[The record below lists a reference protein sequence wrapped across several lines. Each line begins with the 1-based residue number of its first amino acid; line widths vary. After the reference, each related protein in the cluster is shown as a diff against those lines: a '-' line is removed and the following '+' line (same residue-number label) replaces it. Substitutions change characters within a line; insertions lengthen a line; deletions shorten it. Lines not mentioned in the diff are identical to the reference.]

1 MMWLIRRIVLSFL
14 AWFVS
19 ISLVFILAR
28 LAPGN
33 PAQII
38 LGQCLQQNL
47 PYDQCLQRVRMYLG
61 FSPDEPLW
69 QSYIRFVQNLF
80 SGNLGQSIYYRVPVS
95 QIVAGSLAWTIFFV
109 SYALAL
115 TIVIGVLIGLLMAF
129 YRHKTYFV
137 NSMRPIL
144 SALQAVPNW
153 IMGFI
158 LFYYIGYQFQILPY
172 RGSYA
177 KGVTPGL
184 NIEFISSVLLHYTL
198 PVLAFVLTSFPGWAF
213 ATMSIA
219 TTVLRDDY
227 VIAARARGIPRRRIL
242 WAYVARN
249 SILPIYTNIAISFAY
264 LLTGTVWIENI
275 FQLYGLGNIVGMAV
289 GSRDYPL
296 IVGGF
301 LVIITAMIL
310 GNLFTDLTYAMI
322 DPRARVGEGE

>member
-1 MMWLIRRIVLSFL
+1 MMWLARRIALSFL
-14 AWFVS
+14 AWFIS

-28 LAPGN
+28 MAPGN
-33 PAQII
+33 PAQVI
-38 LGQCLQQNL
+38 LSQCLQQNL

-61 FSPDEPLW
+61 FSPEEPLW

-80 SGNLGQSIYYRVPVS
+80 SRNLGMSIYYRVPVS
-95 QIVAGSLAWTIFFV
+95 QIVASSLAWTVFFV
-109 SYALAL
+109 SYALAI
-115 TIVIGVLIGLLMAF
+115 TIVIGVLLGLLMAY
-129 YRHKTYFV
+129 YRHKTHFV
-137 NSMRPIL
+137 NSMRAVL

-158 LFYYIGYQFQILPY
+158 LFYYIGYKLQLLPY

-184 NIEFISSVLLHYTL
+184 NIAFISSVLQHYTL
-198 PVLAFVLTSFPGWAF
+198 PVLAFVLTSFPAWAL
-213 ATMSIA
+213 AMMSIA
-219 TTVLRDDY
+219 ITVLKDDY

-242 WAYVARN
+242 WTYVARN

-289 GSRDYPL
+289 ASRDYPL

-322 DPRARVGEGE
+322 DPRARISEGE